1 MVFCFICR
9 HFTVNTNLKIDSTF
23 INKGFNCWRKQTESF
38 NKHMSSEKHKLNN
51 EKYVMFLN
59 IKKNDT
65 SVANSLI
72 TSRKKYIEE
81 NRKHIILL
89 LKATLF
95 LSKQGLPFRG
105 HDESNE
111 STNRGNFIELLN
123 TFTDPETIT
132 KLSARYGHYTSPE
145 YQNDLIKTIASSTR
159 KNIIEK
165 IAFTGAYSIL
175 VDETKDASKKEQLSF
190 IIRFVDG
197 NLNIHEK
204 AIGCYHMKKCD
215 AYTLS
220 QEILNIAAHNKLDIQ
235 KCVAQCYDGASVMS
249 GLFSGVQ
256 KRIVDIVPHA
266 IYIHCHAHRLNL
278 CLVNTIQNNN
288 IVVDF
293 FDTVQSLYKYL
304 MNGHTR
310 YELFMK
316 IQRDKKLKEIH
327 LERLVETR
335 WSYWHSSLKKIQIR
349 YSEIKDVLKV
359 LTVQDDQAARAI
371 GLLEEISTFRF
382 ILILYIM
389 EQILSTIHCVSC
401 QLQCS
406 TILLPKAINLVT
418 STKNQLINLRSE
430 ENFTY
435 IYNEAKICAIKNQ
448 VTVEK
453 EEERN
458 IRLRKKYEPS
468 KKFEDFFIMSTLGQ
482 TGTKQAKHNGENVK
496 TDVLFNVIDR

>member
-1 MVFCFICR
+1 M
-9 HFTVNTNLKIDSTF
+9 
-23 INKGFNCWRKQTESF
+23 
-38 NKHMSSEKHKLNN
+38 
-51 EKYVMFLN
+51 
-59 IKKNDT
+59 
-65 SVANSLI
+65 
-72 TSRKKYIEE
+72 
-81 NRKHIILL
+81 
-89 LKATLF
+89 
-95 LSKQGLPFRG
+95 
-105 HDESNE
+105 
-111 STNRGNFIELLN
+111 
-123 TFTDPETIT
+123 
-132 KLSARYGHYTSPE
+132 
-145 YQNDLIKTIASSTR
+145 IKTIASSTR

-175 VDETKDASKKEQLSF
+175 VDETKDASKKEQLSL
-190 IIRFVDG
+190 IIRFVDD

-304 MNGHTR
+304 MNGYTR

-382 ILILYIM
+382 ISILYIM

-406 TILLPKAINLVT
+406 TILLPKAINLVN

-448 VTVEK
+448 VTIEK

-458 IRLRKKYEPS
+458 IRLR

-482 TGTKQAKHNGENVK
+482 TGTKQAKHNGKNVK

>member
-1 MVFCFICR
+1 MMNLMSQP
-9 HFTVNTNLKIDSTF
+9 TVD
-23 INKGFNCWRKQTESF
+23 
-38 NKHMSSEKHKLNN
+38 
-51 EKYVMFLN
+51 
-59 IKKNDT
+59 
-65 SVANSLI
+65 
-72 TSRKKYIEE
+72 
-81 NRKHIILL
+81 ILL
-89 LKATLF
+89 
-95 LSKQGLPFRG
+95 
-105 HDESNE
+105 
-111 STNRGNFIELLN
+111 LLN
-123 TFTDPETIT
+123 TFNDPETIT

-165 IAFTGAYSIL
+165 IAFTRAYSIL
-175 VDETKDASKKEQLSF
+175 VDETKDVSKKEQLSF
-190 IIRFVDG
+190 IVRFVDG

-220 QEILNIAAHNKLDIQ
+220 QEILNIAVHNKLDIQ

-316 IQRDKKLKEIH
+316 IQRDEKLKEIH

-359 LTVQDDQAARAI
+359 LAVQDDQAARAI
-371 GLLEEISTFRF
+371 GLLEEISTFWF

-389 EQILSTIHCVSC
+389 EQILSTIHCLSC
-401 QLQCS
+401 QFQCS

-448 VTVEK
+448 VTIEK
-453 EEERN
+453 EEEF

-482 TGTKQAKHNGENVK
+482 AGTKQAKHNGKNVK